1 MEGYNT
7 HEAAKKIGVS
17 SSTIRRW
24 NRVGILN
31 GVMEKH
37 NIGYIYDC
45 EKIDAFKY
53 GPLQSFNDLYFA
65 WKGGNAVAFD
75 KLISRI
81 RAVADR
87 SVDKWGAASGYYWEL
102 NLDELKEDA
111 FHAGVRRMVDWNES
125 GINYLSTSVINA
137 VNFESRN
144 GIRKAI
150 RRIESNS
157 FQAMETSSDEVEEA
171 AMTMIDREDIFEAIR
186 KLKPMERV
194 VILERFGLTG
204 ERPKLQSE
212 IGIQN
217 GLTRQRIFQI
227 EKRALRKLA
236 RALEDLN
243 CMG

>member
-7 HEAAKKIGVS
+7 REAAKKIGVS
-17 SSTIRRW
+17 STTIRRW

-53 GPLQSFNDLYFA
+53 GQLQSFNDLYFA
-65 WKGGNAVAFD
+65 WKGGSAAAFD
-75 KLISRI
+75 ELVSRI

-87 SVDKWGAASGYYWEL
+87 SVDKYGAASGYYWEL
-102 NLDELKEDA
+102 NLDELREDA
-111 FHAGVRRMVDWNES
+111 FYAGVRRMVNWNES
-125 GINYLSTSVINA
+125 SINYLSTSVINA

-150 RRIESNS
+150 RRIESNI
-157 FQAMETSSDEVEEA
+157 FQVAETSPDEVEEA
-171 AMTMIDREDIFEAIR
+171 AMAMIDRENIFEAIR
-186 KLKPMERV
+186 KLNPMERV
-194 VILERFGLTG
+194 VILDRFGLTG

-217 GLTRQRIFQI
+217 GLTKQRIFQI

-243 CMG
+243 GMS